1 MSAVAA
7 AIALPV
13 CAAVIWALL
22 RSRLAGR
29 LTADPSSDRWHER
42 PTPHFGGIGIFI
54 GLAAGVGLTLA
65 VGGLEPTWELGGIL
79 AGCTVLFVA
88 GLVDD
93 LVTLP
98 PPVKILAQLGAAA
111 CVLGSGLSVEVVGND
126 VLAAAIGV
134 LWLVAVTN
142 AFNLLDNMDGL
153 AASLAGIACAFLAI
167 DAVTEHPSRMGLV
180 LALSVGLACAG
191 FLPFNLRPKRPAAIF
206 MGDSGSQVLGF
217 ALASLSLATSWK
229 VAQSTVATLLLP
241 LLVLAIPILDTSF
254 VVARR
259 LKNREKLYLPDQ
271 AHLHHRFLRR
281 GFTQRRAAATMW
293 AWCAT
298 LAAAALATRF
308 IPFRKGGDW
317 HLWETLW
324 AGAIGLVALGFSV
337 YVVYLLEIVKLAN
350 PRIRRQEREAREQK
364 SA

>member
-98 PPVKILAQLGAAA
+98 PPVKVLAQLGAAA

-241 LLVLAIPILDTSF
+241 LLVLAIPILDTTLVT
-254 VVARR
+254 VVR
-259 LKNREKLYLPDQ
+259 
-271 AHLHHRFLRR
+271 
-281 GFTQRRAAATMW
+281 
-293 AWCAT
+293 
-298 LAAAALATRF
+298 
-308 IPFRKGGDW
+308 
-317 HLWETLW
+317 
-324 AGAIGLVALGFSV
+324 
-337 YVVYLLEIVKLAN
+337 LLEGRPVYRGGRDHASHRLVYRGLSEKRAVVLLALIATGLGATSLLYTILN
-350 PRIRRQEREAREQK
+350 N
-364 SA
+364 